1 SVSADELSAAIGA
14 LLPWN
19 LKRRLEAEAPMHF
32 SAPSGSSV
40 PIDYDAEEGPKLA
53 IRVQELYGLD
63 RHPSIAGGKVPPVVE
78 LLSPAPAVSPYY
90 NTVTLNSD
98 SRGHFQTDARVDGRS
113 IDFLVDTGA
122 SSIALRE
129 SSAAKLGI
137 FPSAREYSIKM
148 QTANGIGKAARV
160 RLARVEVGSITVR
173 DVDALVVPDES
184 LSTNLLGMTFLSRVK
199 WSHDRGRLVLE
210 Q

>member
-1 SVSADELSAAIGA
+1 MRQFLFLFAVMAAAGVGVA
-14 LLPWN
+14 RYSDHA
-19 LKRRLEAEAPMHF
+19 K
-32 SAPSGSSV
+32 SSGTN
-40 PIDYDAEEGPKLA
+40 AMAMAAKPKP
-53 IRVQELYGLD
+53 E
-63 RHPSIAGGKVPPVVE
+63 
-78 LLSPAPAVSPYY
+78 PAPAVSSNYS
-90 NTVTLNSD
+90 TVTLNSD
-98 SRGHFQTDARVDGRS
+98 SRGHFQIDARVDGRS
-113 IDFLVDTGA
+113 IEFLVDTGA

-137 FPSAREYSIKM
+137 HPSARDYSVKM

-160 RLARVEVGSITVR
+160 QLGRVEVGGITVR
-173 DVDALVVPDES
+173 DVVALVVPDES